1 MQPDVGDLLCPGTV
15 VDPAGPLGA
24 AAERLMADGI
34 ASGERRRFAY
44 CANPNDYDFVDVL
57 DPSCPG
63 RVTVPDEGLDDWMW
77 CPRCERRLETARKEA
92 FELLVVRPNLP
103 TLLARLA
110 QVLGALGG
118 TVRER
123 PEGALRIERDGKEA
137 GVVLMDSCS
146 PHAARVLIEQGAI
159 AVAADVGRAHYQVP
173 RGRVVLSA
181 ARLLVTSAEPLLA
194 AVKDVLSGSPAPL
207 LVPPEPVVEAS
218 ARRAPLFPLPPSGR
232 WEDVTIYAVDG
243 ATVGICAPGS
253 RPVHASAVDLRM
265 AKTKAR
271 NPAKRFQLLVHLCMN
286 RGQTD
291 WKRAR
296 TASDPLVFDNFAA
309 FKMQA
314 IELRRDLQEIFGLH
328 DDPYTSFGEHK
339 PLTTAFRAIPE
350 APGRDGYQRPLS

>member
-24 AAERLMADGI
+24 ATERLIADGI
-34 ASGERRRFAY
+34 ASGGRRRFAY

-57 DPSCPG
+57 DASCPG
-63 RVTVPDEGLDDWMW
+63 RVAVPDEGLDDWAW
-77 CPRCERRLETARKEA
+77 CPCCDRRLETSRKET
-92 FELLVVRPNLP
+92 FELLVMRPTLP
-103 TLLARLA
+103 ALLARLA
-110 QVLGALGG
+110 QLLGAAGQ
-118 TVRER
+118 TVREQ
-123 PEGALRIERDGKEA
+123 PEGALRVERDGNEA
-137 GVVLMDSCS
+137 GVVLVDACS

-159 AVAADVGRAHYQVP
+159 AVAADIGRARYQVP
-173 RGRVVLSA
+173 RDRVVLSA
-181 ARLLVTSAEPLLA
+181 GRLLLVSPEPLLA

-207 LVPPEPVVEAS
+207 LVPPQPVADTA
-218 ARRAPLFPLPPSGR
+218 ARRAPIFPLPPGAR
-232 WEDVTIYAVDG
+232 WGDVTIYAVDG
-243 ATVGICAPGS
+243 ATVGICEPGA
-253 RPVHASAVDLRM
+253 RPVHASAVDLGM

-271 NPAKRFQLLVHLCMN
+271 NPAKRFKLLVHLCMN
-286 RGQTD
+286 GGQTD

-314 IELRRDLQEIFGLH
+314 IELRRDLQDIFGLQ

-339 PLTTAFRAIPE
+339 PLTTAFKAIPE